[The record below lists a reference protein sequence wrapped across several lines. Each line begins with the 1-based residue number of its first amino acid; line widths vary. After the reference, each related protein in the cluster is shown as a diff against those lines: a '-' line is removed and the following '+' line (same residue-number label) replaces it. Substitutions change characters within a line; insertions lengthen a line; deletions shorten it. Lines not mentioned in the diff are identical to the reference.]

1 METYGTSDTMADS
14 KGLRLKPPSPLPQG
28 PITKIAFKVFINQ
41 LKAYLEQDQTNYLF
55 LQDGC
60 YSVWRPRQEG
70 QRLQALANE
79 DPENEK
85 LTRQAEAG
93 RNADEIDLAAEQRRL
108 LVTRNSQLA
117 KFVTLIAILCYYTEQ
132 DDVTECSTSFNWI
145 VDYLKKHYNLES
157 RGEHFLDIA
166 DVVFKPEM
174 PYQTYYK
181 QFRAAFLDNL
191 RKRGDQLMYKNNT
204 ILTEDETMT
213 PTLEASI
220 VMWALEKIDPRLP
233 KKVKKNY
240 GHQMVG
246 HQCLMSLQPTI
257 FQNILCCWN

>member
-1 METYGTSDTMADS
+1 M
-14 KGLRLKPPSPLPQG
+14 
-28 PITKIAFKVFINQ
+28 
-41 LKAYLEQDQTNYLF
+41 
-55 LQDGC
+55 
-60 YSVWRPRQEG
+60 
-70 QRLQALANE
+70 QALANE

-85 LTRQAEAG
+85 LTRQAEAS
-93 RNADEIDLAAEQRRL
+93 RDADGIDLAAEQRRL

-191 RKRGDQLMYKNNT
+191 RKRGD
-204 ILTEDETMT
+204 
-213 PTLEASI
+213 
-220 VMWALEKIDPRLP
+220 
-233 KKVKKNY
+233 
-240 GHQMVG
+240 
-246 HQCLMSLQPTI
+246 
-257 FQNILCCWN
+257 